1 MRPVR
6 KTLSKTIEMLKLKS
20 QNWRKTNS
28 KCKFTFSVYPFFL
41 LAVLLFSVL
50 CLLFLSCF
58 LLSFLLPSLLCFK
71 KGTEERNK
79 GKEDRKGR
87 EKRQRKENQK
97 RNREEQGTGNRKRT
111 EKEQKKERDKGR
123 FFFAVRCLCATK
135 VAGGV
140 LQSAVIGA
148 KIDFL
153 TFQLNCK
160 NIQQIEQQCKQIN

>member
-28 KCKFTFSVYPFFL
+28 KCKFTFIVYPFFL

-123 FFFAVRCLCATK
+123 FFFCCALLACHEGRGRSPSVGEISEKTD
-135 VAGGV
+135 
-140 LQSAVIGA
+140 LP
-148 KIDFL
+148 
-153 TFQLNCK
+153 TFQGSA
-160 NIQQIEQQCKQIN
+160 INQLSNNANKIN